1 MPQKGKRR
9 RLSVTNVYSKKILKL
24 LTHMCIKRSMLLCLQ
39 SSERLQL
46 KLNKILTVSILNLKK
61 RG

>member
-24 LTHMCIKRSMLLCLQ
+24 LTHMYIKRSILLCLQ